1 MNKIKLGKLSIA
13 VMTAFLTTYAPMS
26 FAQSNDAMDQVLS
39 KNLNNKDDASSKVSE
54 IRKNVL
60 VEFASSYGVSS
71 GLNWEL
77 NRIKNTQLARNEV
90 KFDQL
95 YDFSRL
101 IIENGV
107 LPPVV
112 QEGQSNYAQESPDEV
127 RISDKTIG
135 IVAHAKFVSVYPTWR
150 DYLVFSIPEFEKPP
164 KSFLPQN
171 DAESALWDEWA
182 KKGWESGVQQAKVMY
197 QSSLSRLDR
206 DYNGMLMFKILLAQ
220 GLVTPTLIA
229 KHNLGV
235 TGNGK
240 EISINDQIFRIVDHS
255 ALVPNEKEWKVQYPV
270 TYKNGAVVK

>member
-1 MNKIKLGKLSIA
+1 MKKNKLGKLSGVIIA
-13 VMTAFLTTYAPMS
+13 MSCLTVTSLS
-26 FAQSNDAMDQVLS
+26 FAQNAEGVDQVLS
-39 KNLNNKDDASSKVSE
+39 RNLNNKDDKSSQISE

-77 NRIKNTQLARNEV
+77 NKIKNADLSRNEA
-90 KFDQL
+90 KFDRL
-95 YDFSRL
+95 YDFSKL

-107 LPPVV
+107 LPPVL

-135 IVAHAKFVSVYPTWR
+135 IVSPAKFVSVYPTWR

-182 KKGWESGVQQAKVMY
+182 RKGWENGVQQAKTMY

-255 ALVPNEKEWKVQYPV
+255 ALVPNEKEWKVQYPI